1 MLCSKDFHNTT
12 RFNLETKDQLWM
24 SILADSHDIYC
35 DCDTPFAHLLSNLF
49 PPGHRDRKLTVDQ
62 ILLRDYKQKCRSGG
76 KEEDGHGLAD
86 TTIVAAA
93 PGPEENAAEDL
104 FQEGDVT
111 ELLNA
116 VEDAEKR

>member
-1 MLCSKDFHNTT
+1 MLSSKDFHNNTK
-12 RFNLETKDQLWM
+12 FNLDTKDQLWM

-35 DCDTPFAHLLSNLF
+35 DCDTPFAHLLANLF
-49 PPGHRDRKLTVDQ
+49 PPGHKDRKLTVDQ
-62 ILLRDYKQKCRSGG
+62 ILLRDYKEKCHSGG
-76 KEEDGHGLAD
+76 KEEKGHGLAD

-93 PGPEENAAEDL
+93 PGPGENAGEDL

-111 ELLNA
+111 ELINA